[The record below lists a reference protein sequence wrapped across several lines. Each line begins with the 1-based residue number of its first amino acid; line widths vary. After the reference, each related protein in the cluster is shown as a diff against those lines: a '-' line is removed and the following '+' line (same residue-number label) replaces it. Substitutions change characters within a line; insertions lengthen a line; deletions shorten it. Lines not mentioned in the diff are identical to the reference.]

1 MKNIIRLT
9 IALLLTSVSFAQ
21 TGIDYNSVLVDVL
34 YKDQHYRT
42 LYNSEEDKV
51 KKEELEKAMVKA
63 DKENQDIVFPII
75 EKLNNNED
83 LKLDENS
90 WHTCF
95 LVIQHADLKDQLKYK
110 DFVFKYY
117 KADKIKNYEY
127 AIFMDRL
134 YVNTNKAQLFGSQV
148 IELPNERML
157 VYPFLNYTTRSE
169 AFKSID
175 MNIIFHSM
183 INGKMGYSTNLT
195 KKKTIDNGLQYP
207 IIQLKEDEFV
217 IYGVIFNH
225 DKANGVPNVSISIN
239 GKSIAKTDDTGY
251 FQILINKK
259 DIPKTVDFDYNN
271 QHYKQTI
278 EDVKGDFQLVL
289 KALTSF
295 Q

>member
-1 MKNIIRLT
+1 MKNIIKLVLT
-9 IALLLTSVSFAQ
+9 LLVTNLSFAQ
-21 TGIDYNSVLVDVL
+21 TPIDYNKILVDVL

-42 LYNSEEDKV
+42 LYESEEDKV
-51 KKEELEKAMVKA
+51 KKEEFEKAMIKA
-63 DKENQDIVFPII
+63 DQENQDIVFPII

-90 WHTCF
+90 WSTCF
-95 LVIQHADLKDQLKYK
+95 LVLQHADLKNQLQYK

-117 KADKIKNYEY
+117 KTGKIKNYEY
-127 AIFMDRL
+127 LIFMDRI

-148 IELPNERML
+148 LDLPNEKIL
-157 VYPFLNYTTRSE
+157 VYPFLDDTTRAE

-175 MNIIFHSM
+175 MNIIFHSI
-183 INGKMGYSTNLT
+183 INGKLGYSTNLT

-207 IIQLKEDEFV
+207 IIKLNKDEFV

-225 DKANGVPNVSISIN
+225 DKDKGVPNVNISIN
-239 GKSIAKTDDTGY
+239 DKSIAKTDDTGY

-259 DIPKTVDFDYNN
+259 DIPKTVDFEYNN

-278 EDVKGDFQLVL
+278 EDIKGDFQLVL